1 MESSDNDLTELKR
14 GIEQILQKLLNV
26 NQPRRNNNLNAGP
39 KSYKIAK
46 DTIIH
51 RSHAIVQ
58 IQVLSSQTDNFLRK
72 QTPHLRHILKKYKTN
87 GITSHGSII

>member
-72 QTPHLRHILKKYKTN
+72 QMLRHILKKYKTS

>member
-1 MESSDNDLTELKR
+1 VESSDNDLTELKR

-72 QTPHLRHILKKYKTN
+72 QTLRHILKKYKTS